1 MVSVREARAEVFV
14 KWLSERWKASFAGSV
29 QTCQNMPELPT
40 IPRQLVDPCYW
51 HVYRLLWFDQCV
63 CKGLSDLVEYRFVC
77 RVKVTEARS
86 EGCKL
91 KFSFANLKD
100 RACAF

>member
-1 MVSVREARAEVFV
+1 MESILRGKCTNLPEHARTTDNPKTVGRPMLLAYVSSSLVRP
-14 KWLSERWKASFAGSV
+14 
-29 QTCQNMPELPT
+29 M
-40 IPRQLVDPCYW
+40 
-51 HVYRLLWFDQCV
+51 CV
-63 CKGLSDLVEYRFVC
+63 CKGLSDFVEYRFVC

-100 RACAF
+100 RGCSF